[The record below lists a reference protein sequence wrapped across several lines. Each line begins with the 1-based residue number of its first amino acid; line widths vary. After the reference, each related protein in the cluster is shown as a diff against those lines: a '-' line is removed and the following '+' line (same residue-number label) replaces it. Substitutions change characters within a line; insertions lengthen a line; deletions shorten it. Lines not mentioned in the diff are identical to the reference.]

1 MIEYAVELGHEVVAV
16 TDHEAVCNAVK
27 VEKIYKK
34 IKKNNP
40 DFKVILGNEIYLCR
54 NGLNASNF
62 NREYDRYYHFVLL
75 AKDAIGHKQIRE
87 ISTRAWRRSYMARG
101 MRRVPTYYQ
110 DLIDIIGENRGH
122 VIGTTACLGGV
133 LNKADN
139 EIKTKFLKFLIQF
152 IIDIPFLY
160 NSYISSFAFLYA
172 FCILFLCITFKLLY
186 EQFFNHEY
194 ILKRAENL
202 WQRDFKIS
210 GKRGTIYTKDEEV
223 LAINMPSTSVVVVPL
238 MIKDYEKTANIL
250 SDILECDK
258 EQLLEKIKK
267 RVSTQKLQPE
277 GRNIDDEQRKKI
289 IEANLEGVILVEDS
303 KRYYPNGNYLSQV
316 LGFSGIDHQGL
327 SGIELEYDEYL
338 KAKNGELKI
347 AFDAKG
353 NLLNLN
359 QEVIHS
365 GYGNI
370 LVKEGSRGNDIVL
383 TIDSKIQNIVEREM
397 EKMVL
402 KYEPASALALAM
414 DPNTGA
420 ILSMVSK
427 PDFDPNSYEDYSVE
441 VLNRNLPIWMSFEPG
456 STFKSVTFASALEEN
471 LFDMYKDTFYDRG
484 YVMIGG
490 ARIKSWR
497 AGGHG
502 EQTFLQVLENSSNP
516 GFVEIGSRL
525 GKKRLYNY
533 INEFGFGKK
542 TGIDLPGE
550 SSGIMFSYD
559 AIGPLEAATIAF
571 GQGLSVTP
579 IQLVRAFSAIVNGGN
594 LYQPYIVDNIS
605 NPLTK
610 EIIYKKYP
618 KFSLKIKEKPTIRG
632 LFQCKN

>member
-1 MIEYAVELGHEVVAV
+1 MQKGTQL
-16 TDHEAVCNAVK
+16 
-27 VEKIYKK
+27 KK
-34 IKKNNP
+34 M
-40 DFKVILGNEIYLCR
+40 
-54 NGLNASNF
+54 
-62 NREYDRYYHFVLL
+62 
-75 AKDAIGHKQIRE
+75 QI
-87 ISTRAWRRSYMARG
+87 
-101 MRRVPTYYQ
+101 V
-110 DLIDIIGENRGH
+110 
-122 VIGTTACLGGV
+122 
-133 LNKADN
+133 
-139 EIKTKFLKFLIQF
+139 
-152 IIDIPFLY
+152 
-160 NSYISSFAFLYA
+160 LYA
-172 FCILFLCITFKLLY
+172 FCVLFLFITLKLFY
-186 EQFFNHEY
+186 EQFFNHEA
-194 ILKRAENL
+194 ILERAQNL

-238 MIKDYEKTANIL
+238 MIKDHQKTASIL
-250 SDILECDK
+250 SDILDCD
-258 EQLLEKIKK
+258 EQELLEKIKK

-277 GRNIDDEQRKKI
+277 GRNISDEQRNEI
-289 IEANLEGVILVEDS
+289 LNANLEGVILVEDS
-303 KRYYPNGNYLSQV
+303 KRYYPYGNYLSQV

-327 SGIELEYDEYL
+327 SGIELEYDDYL
-338 KAKNGELKI
+338 KAENGELKI

-353 NLLNLN
+353 NPLNLS
-359 QEVIHS
+359 QEVKHS
-365 GYGNI
+365 GYGND
-370 LVKEGSRGNDIVL
+370 VVL

-397 EKMVL
+397 NQMML
-402 KYEPASALALAM
+402 KYDADSALALAM

-420 ILSMVSK
+420 ILAMVSK
-427 PDFDPNSYEDYSVE
+427 PDFDPNVYQNYSTE

-471 LFDMYKDTFYDRG
+471 CFDMYQDTYYDRG

-502 EQTFLQVLENSSNP
+502 QQTFLQVLENSSNP

-525 GKKRLYNY
+525 GKDRLYRY
-533 INEFGFGKK
+533 VNEFGFGKK

-579 IQLVRAFSAIVNGGN
+579 IQLVRAFSAIVNGGH

-610 EIIYKKYP
+610 EIIYKKQPQKQKEIISEKTSALMRVALESVVANGGGRNSYMSGYQIGGKTGTAQKVKDGIYSSNEYILSFLSAAPMDHPQIVLYVAIDSPKNDVQYGGTVVAPTVKNMYEDILPYLNVEKVETQIPKKTTWLDPVMIQVDNFIGKTIEECKQDKVQFEIIGEGDTVIEQYP
-618 KFSLKIKEKPTIRG
+618 SANTMIEENQKVVLVVV
-632 LFQCKN
+632 

>member
-1 MIEYAVELGHEVVAV
+1 MQKG
-16 TDHEAVCNAVK
+16 TQ
-27 VEKIYKK
+27 
-34 IKKNNP
+34 IKKM
-40 DFKVILGNEIYLCR
+40 KIV
-54 NGLNASNF
+54 
-62 NREYDRYYHFVLL
+62 
-75 AKDAIGHKQIRE
+75 
-87 ISTRAWRRSYMARG
+87 
-101 MRRVPTYYQ
+101 
-110 DLIDIIGENRGH
+110 
-122 VIGTTACLGGV
+122 
-133 LNKADN
+133 
-139 EIKTKFLKFLIQF
+139 
-152 IIDIPFLY
+152 
-160 NSYISSFAFLYA
+160 LYA
-172 FCILFLCITFKLLY
+172 FCVLFLLITFKLFY
-186 EQFFNHEY
+186 EQFFNHET
-194 ILKRAENL
+194 ILERAENL

-238 MIKDYEKTANIL
+238 MIKDYEKTASIL

-277 GRNIDDEQRKKI
+277 GRNISDIQRNQI

-338 KAKNGELKI
+338 KAENGELKV

-353 NLLNLN
+353 NLLDLS
-359 QEVIHS
+359 QEVKHS
-365 GYGNI
+365 GYGND
-370 LVKEGSRGNDIVL
+370 VVL
-383 TIDSKIQNIVEREM
+383 TIDSKIQNVVEREM
-397 EKMVL
+397 DKMVL
-402 KYEPASALALAM
+402 KYEPVSALAMAM

-420 ILSMVSK
+420 ILAMVSK
-427 PDFDPNSYEDYSVE
+427 PDFDPNSYQNYSTE
-441 VLNRNLPIWMSFEPG
+441 ILNRNLPIWMSFEPG

-471 LFDMYKDTFYDRG
+471 CFDMYKDTFYDRG

-502 EQTFLQVLENSSNP
+502 QQTFLQVFENSSNP

-525 GKKRLYNY
+525 GKDRLYNY
-533 INEFGFGKK
+533 INDFGFGKK

-579 IQLVRAFSAIVNGGN
+579 IQLVRAFSAIVNGGS
-594 LYQPYIVDNIS
+594 LYQPYIVDNVS

-610 EIIYKKYP
+610 EIIYRKNPNNQKEIISEKTSALMRIALESVVANGGGRNSYMYGYQIGGKTGTAQKVKDGSYSSNEYILSYVSAAPINDPKIVLYIAIDSPKNDIQYGGTVVAPVAKSMYEDILPYLGVEKVETQIPKKTTWLDPITIKVDNFIGKSLEECKQDKIQFEIIGEGNRVIEQYP
-618 KFSLKIKEKPTIRG
+618 SANTIVEENQKVV
-632 LFQCKN
+632 LIVV

>member
-1 MIEYAVELGHEVVAV
+1 MQKG
-16 TDHEAVCNAVK
+16 TQ
-27 VEKIYKK
+27 
-34 IKKNNP
+34 IKKM
-40 DFKVILGNEIYLCR
+40 KV
-54 NGLNASNF
+54 
-62 NREYDRYYHFVLL
+62 V
-75 AKDAIGHKQIRE
+75 
-87 ISTRAWRRSYMARG
+87 
-101 MRRVPTYYQ
+101 
-110 DLIDIIGENRGH
+110 
-122 VIGTTACLGGV
+122 
-133 LNKADN
+133 
-139 EIKTKFLKFLIQF
+139 
-152 IIDIPFLY
+152 
-160 NSYISSFAFLYA
+160 LYA

-194 ILKRAENL
+194 ILERAENL

-238 MIKDYEKTANIL
+238 MIKDYEKTASIL
-250 SDILECDK
+250 SKILECD
-258 EQLLEKIKK
+258 EQTLLEKIKK

-277 GRNIDDEQRKKI
+277 GRNISDEQRNKI
-289 IEANLEGVILVEDS
+289 IEENLEGVILVEDS

-359 QEVIHS
+359 QEVKHS
-365 GYGNI
+365 GYGND
-370 LVKEGSRGNDIVL
+370 VVL

-397 EKMVL
+397 EKMIL

-420 ILSMVSK
+420 ILAMVSK
-427 PDFDPNSYEDYSVE
+427 PDFDPNAYEDYSTE

-525 GKKRLYNY
+525 GKDRLYNY
-533 INEFGFGKK
+533 INDFGFGKK

-559 AIGPLEAATIAF
+559 AIGPLEAATMAF

-618 KFSLKIKEKPTIRG
+618 NKQKEIISEKTSALMRIALESVVANGGGRNSYMYGYQIGGKTGTAQKVKDGIYSSNEYILSYVSAAPINDPKIVLYIAIDSPKNDIQYGGTVVAPVAKSMYEDILPYLNVNKVETQIPKKTTWLDPVMIKVDNFIGKSLEECKQDKIQFEIIGEGNTVIEQYPSANTLVEENQKVV
-632 LFQCKN
+632 LVLV